1 MRKLSVYIEING
13 LSEYVGEISGVDSN
27 DACFTYADSY
37 LNNPNNRAISI
48 GLPLE
53 EKNFNSRR
61 TRIFFEGLLPEG
73 FVRRCV
79 AELMHIDENDYLSI
93 LTILGR
99 ECLGAIK
106 IVDELEYKISP
117 EYKELSA
124 EEVYALASEGATES
138 AEIVAKSHISLTG
151 ASGKVGLYYNEK
163 NNKWYLP
170 TGEAPS
176 THIVKQSHVRLKK
189 IVANEQ
195 LCLLTAKHLGID
207 IPESFIVTTDD
218 IDDETVL
225 FATKR
230 YDRKFVEDA
239 KYVDGL
245 KVPRRLHQEDF
256 AQALGIAASDKYEK
270 NNNEY
275 LKKLFDLLRS
285 HSADPMTDTLK
296 LWDICVF
303 NYLIGN
309 TDNHIK
315 NISLLYSEDL
325 KSVRLAPAYDII
337 STMIYESSTDNMS
350 ISINGIY
357 NINEITRE
365 SFEKAAS
372 NIGIGKKIAMDRF
385 DNMVNG
391 FNDALC
397 NAKEQL
403 QVQGFNHVEH
413 ISNKIMEKGGI
424 NKEIRRKNHE
434 TNTI

>member
-1 MRKLSVYIEING
+1 M
-13 LSEYVGEISGVDSN
+13 
-27 DACFTYADSY
+27 
-37 LNNPNNRAISI
+37 
-48 GLPLE
+48 
-53 EKNFNSRR
+53 
-61 TRIFFEGLLPEG
+61 
-73 FVRRCV
+73 
-79 AELMHIDENDYLSI
+79 
-93 LTILGR
+93 
-99 ECLGAIK
+99 
-106 IVDELEYKISP
+106 
-117 EYKELSA
+117 
-124 EEVYALASEGATES
+124 
-138 AEIVAKSHISLTG
+138 
-151 ASGKVGLYYNEK
+151 
-163 NNKWYLP
+163 
-170 TGEAPS
+170 
-176 THIVKQSHVRLKK
+176 
-189 IVANEQ
+189 
-195 LCLLTAKHLGID
+195 
-207 IPESFIVTTDD
+207 
-218 IDDETVL
+218 
-225 FATKR
+225 
-230 YDRKFVEDA
+230 
-239 KYVDGL
+239 
-245 KVPRRLHQEDF
+245 
-256 AQALGIAASDKYEK
+256 
-270 NNNEY
+270 
-275 LKKLFDLLRS
+275 KKLFDLLRS

-424 NKEIRRKNHE
+424 NKEIRRKHHE